1 MKKMSEEKNVKKT
14 AETKITLA
22 MLEEAIGY
30 SFSDEELL
38 LTAVTHTSFANELKH
53 RHIRHNERLEFL
65 GDAVLEAV
73 SSEFLYK
80 SYPKKPEGELS
91 TMRASMVCEPSLA
104 ICARRLGLPKFL
116 RLGHGEEGTGGRE
129 KDSIISD
136 ATEAVIG
143 AIYLDGGFE
152 KAREFVLT
160 HILKVLKDDELYRD
174 FKTEL
179 QEIVQEH
186 GWNAE
191 YVLIAEDGP
200 PHARR
205 YTTEVR
211 VRGIVLGSGCGTTK
225 KMASKM
231 AAREAM
237 KTIDSRWDEL
247 NVPEEN

>member
-30 SFSDEELL
+30 SISDEQLL

-136 ATEAVIG
+136 ATEAV
-143 AIYLDGGFE
+143 
-152 KAREFVLT
+152 EFVLT

-225 KMASKM
+225 KMASKL